1 MKNLKIR
8 TKLLATFMLVIIL
21 FIGTVAIA
29 IYGLQANANKY
40 SEFYNVEY
48 KVTNNI
54 MSMRRGLQII
64 VKDLAFITIESDE
77 SKKESYQD
85 ELQTEL
91 TALEENAYWLFEN
104 FTGDSQLLD
113 SFSDSIQ
120 KAMELQENVITT
132 SETDNLEAQRILL
145 EEYQPLVQEAVN
157 TLIQISAV
165 EEKTAEDNFLS
176 TVDMQELLVAA
187 QIGMAVVAL
196 IITILLSTYL
206 TRSITKPLRQLETAA
221 DKIVNGNFDI
231 SVTYESKDELGS
243 LTKSF
248 KNMTF
253 ILETV
258 ISDASRLL
266 SEMADGNFD
275 VRTNAEE
282 RYVGSLQSLLLSIRK
297 LNKDLS
303 ITLGQINQSAD
314 QVASGSGQVSN
325 GAQALAQGA
334 TEQAASVEELA
345 STITN
350 ISYQVKSTA
359 DNAMEARSKSNTA
372 GGEAEICNNQMHDM
386 MDAMEEIAR
395 SSNEISKI
403 IKTIEDIAFQTN
415 ILALNA
421 AVEAARAGEAGK
433 GFAVV
438 AEEVRSLA
446 SKSSVAS
453 KNTAELIESS
463 VNAVT
468 RGTKLANSTAES
480 LVQVVNHVRSA
491 STKVDEIANAAEE
504 QAGAIEQVTLGVDQ
518 ISSVVQTNS
527 ATAEESAAASEE
539 LFSQSSLLKSLVG
552 RFRLKGRSSSMA
564 SQPAVSEP
572 AAVES
577 YDSNVYDGG
586 SFDSGSYDMSY
597 DDSDSFGGA
606 ADTSYSAPS
615 SSNKS
620 YSNEVIY
627 DGAKY

>member
-64 VKDLAFITIESDE
+64 VKDLAFITIENDE

-91 TALEENAYWLFEN
+91 TALEENAYWLFDN

-120 KAMELQENVITT
+120 KAMELQENIINT
-132 SETDNLEAQRILL
+132 SKTDNLEAQRILL

-527 ATAEESAAASEE
+527 ATAEESAAASQE
-539 LFSQSSLLKSLVG
+539 LSEQASTLKSLVAKFKL
-552 RFRLKGRSSSMA
+552 REEYIKMD
-564 SQPAVSEP
+564 SQTG
-572 AAVES
+572 
-577 YDSNVYDGG
+577 YTGYG
-586 SFDSGSYDMSY
+586 
-597 DDSDSFGGA
+597 
-606 ADTSYSAPS
+606 TPS
-615 SSNKS
+615 SN
-620 YSNEVIY
+620 II
-627 DGAKY
+627 DLD

>member
-1 MKNLKIR
+1 MCSSDL
-8 TKLLATFMLVIIL
+8 
-21 FIGTVAIA
+21 
-29 IYGLQANANKY
+29 
-40 SEFYNVEY
+40 
-48 KVTNNI
+48 
-54 MSMRRGLQII
+54 II
-64 VKDLAFITIESDE
+64 VKNLAFITIESDE
-77 SKKESYQD
+77 SKKGSYQD

-91 TALEENAYWLFEN
+91 TALEENADWLFKN

-120 KAMELQENVITT
+120 KAMELQKKVINT

-187 QIGMAVVAL
+187 QVGMAVVAL

-491 STKVDEIANAAEE
+491 SKI
-504 QAGAIEQVTLGVDQ
+504 
-518 ISSVVQTNS
+518 
-527 ATAEESAAASEE
+527 
-539 LFSQSSLLKSLVG
+539 G
-552 RFRLKGRSSSMA
+552 RA
-564 SQPAVSEP
+564 HV
-572 AAVES
+572 
-577 YDSNVYDGG
+577 
-586 SFDSGSYDMSY
+586 
-597 DDSDSFGGA
+597 
-606 ADTSYSAPS
+606 
-615 SSNKS
+615 
-620 YSNEVIY
+620 
-627 DGAKY
+627 

>member
-527 ATAEESAAASEE
+527 ATAEESAAASQE
-539 LFSQSSLLKSLVG
+539 LSEQASTLKSLVAKFKL
-552 RFRLKGRSSSMA
+552 REDYINMD
-564 SQPAVSEP
+564 SQTG
-572 AAVES
+572 
-577 YDSNVYDGG
+577 YTGYG
-586 SFDSGSYDMSY
+586 
-597 DDSDSFGGA
+597 
-606 ADTSYSAPS
+606 TPS
-615 SSNKS
+615 SN
-620 YSNEVIY
+620 II
-627 DGAKY
+627 DLD

>member
-1 MKNLKIR
+1 MSALMKVSCLQGNMKNLKIR

-527 ATAEESAAASEE
+527 ATAEESAAASQE
-539 LFSQSSLLKSLVG
+539 LSEQASTLKSLVAKFKL
-552 RFRLKGRSSSMA
+552 REEYIKMD
-564 SQPAVSEP
+564 SQTG
-572 AAVES
+572 
-577 YDSNVYDGG
+577 YTGYG
-586 SFDSGSYDMSY
+586 
-597 DDSDSFGGA
+597 
-606 ADTSYSAPS
+606 TPS
-615 SSNKS
+615 SN
-620 YSNEVIY
+620 II
-627 DGAKY
+627 DLD

>member
-64 VKDLAFITIESDE
+64 VKNLAFITIESDE
-77 SKKESYQD
+77 SKKGSYQD

-187 QIGMAVVAL
+187 QVGMAVVAL

-345 STITN
+345 STIAN
-350 ISYQVKSTA
+350 ISHQVNTTA
-359 DNAMEARSKSNTA
+359 ENAMEARTRSNTA

-527 ATAEESAAASEE
+527 ATAEESAAASQE
-539 LFSQSSLLKSLVG
+539 LSEQASTLKSLVAKFKL
-552 RFRLKGRSSSMA
+552 REEYIKMD
-564 SQPAVSEP
+564 SQTG
-572 AAVES
+572 
-577 YDSNVYDGG
+577 YTGYG
-586 SFDSGSYDMSY
+586 
-597 DDSDSFGGA
+597 
-606 ADTSYSAPS
+606 TPS
-615 SSNKS
+615 SN
-620 YSNEVIY
+620 II
-627 DGAKY
+627 DLD

>member
-64 VKDLAFITIESDE
+64 VKNLAFITIESDE
-77 SKKESYQD
+77 SKKGSYQD

-120 KAMELQENVITT
+120 KAMELQENIITT
-132 SETDNLEAQRILL
+132 SKTDNLEAQRILL

-187 QIGMAVVAL
+187 QVGMAVVAL

-206 TRSITKPLRQLETAA
+206 TRSITKPLRQLEAAA

-527 ATAEESAAASEE
+527 ATAEESAAASQE
-539 LFSQSSLLKSLVG
+539 LSEQASTLKSLVAKFKL
-552 RFRLKGRSSSMA
+552 REEYIKMD
-564 SQPAVSEP
+564 SQTG
-572 AAVES
+572 
-577 YDSNVYDGG
+577 YTGYG
-586 SFDSGSYDMSY
+586 
-597 DDSDSFGGA
+597 
-606 ADTSYSAPS
+606 TPS
-615 SSNKS
+615 SN
-620 YSNEVIY
+620 II
-627 DGAKY
+627 DLD

>member
-421 AVEAARAGEAGK
+421 AVEAARAGNAGK

-518 ISSVVQTNS
+518 ISSVVQTTS
-527 ATAEESAAASEE
+527 ATAEESAAASQE
-539 LFSQSSLLKSLVG
+539 LSEQASTLKSLVAKFKL
-552 RFRLKGRSSSMA
+552 REEYIKMD
-564 SQPAVSEP
+564 SQTG
-572 AAVES
+572 
-577 YDSNVYDGG
+577 YTGYG
-586 SFDSGSYDMSY
+586 
-597 DDSDSFGGA
+597 
-606 ADTSYSAPS
+606 TPS
-615 SSNKS
+615 SN
-620 YSNEVIY
+620 II
-627 DGAKY
+627 DLD

>member
-64 VKDLAFITIESDE
+64 VKDLAFITIENDE

-527 ATAEESAAASEE
+527 ATAEESAAASQE
-539 LFSQSSLLKSLVG
+539 LSEQASTLKSLVAKFKL
-552 RFRLKGRSSSMA
+552 REEYARMA
-564 SQPAVSEP
+564 SQSEFN
-572 AAVES
+572 S
-577 YDSNVYDGG
+577 YG
-586 SFDSGSYDMSY
+586 
-597 DDSDSFGGA
+597 
-606 ADTSYSAPS
+606 TPS
-615 SSNKS
+615 SN
-620 YSNEVIY
+620 II
-627 DGAKY
+627 DLD

>member
-64 VKDLAFITIESDE
+64 VKNLAFITIESDE
-77 SKKESYQD
+77 SKKGSYQD

-120 KAMELQENVITT
+120 KAMELQKKVINT

-527 ATAEESAAASEE
+527 ATAEESAAASQE
-539 LFSQSSLLKSLVG
+539 LSEQASTLKSLVAKFKL
-552 RFRLKGRSSSMA
+552 REEYIKMD
-564 SQPAVSEP
+564 SQTG
-572 AAVES
+572 
-577 YDSNVYDGG
+577 YTGYG
-586 SFDSGSYDMSY
+586 
-597 DDSDSFGGA
+597 
-606 ADTSYSAPS
+606 TPS
-615 SSNKS
+615 SN
-620 YSNEVIY
+620 II
-627 DGAKY
+627 DLD

>member
-386 MDAMEEIAR
+386 MTAMEEIAR

-453 KNTAELIESS
+453 KNTAELIENS

-480 LVQVVNHVRSA
+480 LVQVVDHVRSA

-527 ATAEESAAASEE
+527 ATAEESAAASQELSEQASMLKNLVAKFKLREE
-539 LFSQSSLLKSLVG
+539 YA
-552 RFRLKGRSSSMA
+552 RMA
-564 SQPAVSEP
+564 SQAE
-572 AAVES
+572 
-577 YDSNVYDGG
+577 YN
-586 SFDSGSYDMSY
+586 
-597 DDSDSFGGA
+597 
-606 ADTSYSAPS
+606 SYSAS
-615 SSNKS
+615 SSNIIDL
-620 YSNEVIY
+620 N
-627 DGAKY
+627 

>member
-527 ATAEESAAASEE
+527 ATAEESAAASQE
-539 LFSQSSLLKSLVG
+539 LSEQASTLKSLVAKFKL
-552 RFRLKGRSSSMA
+552 REEYINMD
-564 SQPAVSEP
+564 SQTG
-572 AAVES
+572 
-577 YDSNVYDGG
+577 Y
-586 SFDSGSYDMSY
+586 
-597 DDSDSFGGA
+597 
-606 ADTSYSAPS
+606 TSYGTPS
-615 SSNKS
+615 SN
-620 YSNEVIY
+620 II
-627 DGAKY
+627 DLD

>member
-8 TKLLATFMLVIIL
+8 TKLLVTFMLVILL

-29 IYGLQANANKY
+29 IAGLQANASKY

-64 VKDLAFITIESDE
+64 VKNLSFITIDSQHN
-77 SKKESYQD
+77 QD
-85 ELQTEL
+85 ELETEL
-91 TALEENAYWLFEN
+91 AALEENAMWLHEN
-104 FTGDSQLLD
+104 FTGNTELLEA
-113 SFSDSIQ
+113 FENSITEAMTMQ
-120 KAMELQENVITT
+120 QEILKAA
-132 SETDNLEAQRILL
+132 ETDSLQAQAMLL
-145 EEYQPLVQEAVN
+145 NEYQPLVQEAVD
-157 TLIQISAV
+157 TLIKISAE
-165 EEKTAEDNFLS
+165 EEKKAEENYLS
-176 TVDMQELLVAA
+176 TVKMQELLVAA
-187 QIGMAVVAL
+187 QIGMAAAAL
-196 IITILLSTYL
+196 VITILLSTYL
-206 TRSITKPLRQLETAA
+206 TRSITKPLRQLEDAA
-221 DKIVNGNFDI
+221 EKIVNGDFDI
-231 SVTYESKDELGS
+231 NVTYESKDEMGS

-253 ILETV
+253 ILESV

-275 VRTNAEE
+275 VRTKAEDK
-282 RYVGSLQSLLLSIRK
+282 YVGNLQSLLISIRK

-350 ISYQVKSTA
+350 ISHQVNTTA
-359 DNAMEARSKSNTA
+359 ENAMEARTRSNTA
-372 GGEAEICNNQMHDM
+372 GDEAEVCNNQMRDM
-386 MDAMEEIAR
+386 IEAMEEIAH

-446 SKSSVAS
+446 GKSSVAS
-453 KNTAELIESS
+453 KNTAELIENS
-463 VNAVT
+463 VSAVS
-468 RGTKLANSTAES
+468 RGSKLANSTAQS
-480 LVQVVNHVRSA
+480 LIQVVEHVRSA
-491 STKVDEIANAAEE
+491 SSKVDEIASAAEE

-527 ATAEESAAASEE
+527 ATAEQSAAASQELSEQSTMLKNLVAKFKLREE
-539 LFSQSSLLKSLVG
+539 YA
-552 RFRLKGRSSSMA
+552 RMA
-564 SQPAVSEP
+564 SYSE
-572 AAVES
+572 
-577 YDSNVYDGG
+577 YDSNYN
-586 SFDSGSYDMSY
+586 
-597 DDSDSFGGA
+597 
-606 ADTSYSAPS
+606 S
-615 SSNKS
+615 SSNM
-620 YSNEVIY
+620 IRL
-627 DGAKY
+627 D

>member
-421 AVEAARAGEAGK
+421 AVEAARAGSAGK

-438 AEEVRSLA
+438 ADEVRNLA
-446 SKSSVAS
+446 GKSAEAS
-453 KNTAELIESS
+453 KNTSVLIENSLK
-463 VNAVT
+463 AVEN
-468 RGTKLANSTAES
+468 GTLIADETAAS
-480 LVQVVNHVRSA
+480 LMNTVKGVEEVAGIISQIAEA
-491 STKVDEIANAAEE
+491 SGNQAEAIA
-504 QAGAIEQVTLGVDQ
+504 QITLGIDQ
-518 ISSVVQTNS
+518 ISGVVQTNS
-527 ATAEESAAASEE
+527 ATAEESAAASQE
-539 LFSQSSLLKSLVG
+539 LSNQSQLMKDLVG
-552 RFRLKGRSSSMA
+552 MFRLKA
-564 SQPAVSEP
+564 
-572 AAVES
+572 
-577 YDSNVYDGG
+577 
-586 SFDSGSYDMSY
+586 
-597 DDSDSFGGA
+597 
-606 ADTSYSAPS
+606 
-615 SSNKS
+615 
-620 YSNEVIY
+620 
-627 DGAKY
+627 

>member
-527 ATAEESAAASEE
+527 APAEESAAASQE
-539 LFSQSSLLKSLVG
+539 LSEQASTLKSLVAKFKL
-552 RFRLKGRSSSMA
+552 REEYIKMD
-564 SQPAVSEP
+564 SQTG
-572 AAVES
+572 
-577 YDSNVYDGG
+577 YTGYG
-586 SFDSGSYDMSY
+586 
-597 DDSDSFGGA
+597 
-606 ADTSYSAPS
+606 TPS
-615 SSNKS
+615 SN
-620 YSNEVIY
+620 II
-627 DGAKY
+627 DLD

>member
-8 TKLLATFMLVIIL
+8 TKLLVTFMIVIIL
-21 FIGTVAIA
+21 FCGTVAIA
-29 IYGLQANANKY
+29 IAGLQANASKY

-64 VKDLAFITIESDE
+64 VKNLSFITIADDD
-77 SKKESYQD
+77 SKKESYMN
-85 ELQTEL
+85 ELQKEL
-91 TALEENAYWLFEN
+91 TALEENATWVFQN
-104 FTGDSQLLD
+104 FSGDQALLD
-113 SFSDSIQ
+113 SFSTNIKEAVS
-120 KAMELQENVITT
+120 LQEEII
-132 SETDNLEAQRILL
+132 ETADTDKNQAQAMLL
-145 EEYQPLVQEAVN
+145 NEYQPLVEEAVN
-157 TLIQISAV
+157 TLIQMSAV
-165 EEKTAEDNFLS
+165 EEKQAEENFLS

-187 QIGMAVVAL
+187 QIGMAAAAL
-196 IITILLSTYL
+196 VITILLSTYL
-206 TRSITKPLRQLETAA
+206 TASITKPLRQLEDSAE
-221 DKIVNGNFDI
+221 KIVNGNFDI
-231 SVTYESKDELGS
+231 DVTYESKDELGS

-258 ISDASRLL
+258 ITDASRLL

-275 VRTNAEE
+275 VRTKAEE
-282 RYVGSLQSLLLSIRK
+282 RYVGNLQSLLTSMRK

-345 STITN
+345 STIAN
-350 ISYQVKSTA
+350 ISHQVNSTA
-359 DNAMEARSKSNTA
+359 ENAIDAKTRSNTA
-372 GGEAEICNNQMHDM
+372 GDEAEICNNQMHDM
-386 MDAMEEIAR
+386 MAAMEEIAH

-453 KNTAELIESS
+453 KNTAELIENS

-480 LVQVVNHVRSA
+480 LIKVVDHVRSA

-527 ATAEESAAASEE
+527 ATAEESAAASQE
-539 LFSQSSLLKSLVG
+539 LSEQAAMLKNLVAK
-552 RFRLKGRSSSMA
+552 FRLREEYANMA
-564 SQPAVSEP
+564 A
-572 AAVES
+572 
-577 YDSNVYDGG
+577 
-586 SFDSGSYDMSY
+586 SGSYS
-597 DDSDSFGGA
+597 S
-606 ADTSYSAPS
+606 SYSSPS
-615 SSNKS
+615 SANTI
-620 YSNEVIY
+620 NL
-627 DGAKY
+627 D

>member
-120 KAMELQENVITT
+120 KAMELQEKIITT

-282 RYVGSLQSLLLSIRK
+282 RYVGNLQSLLLSIRK

-372 GGEAEICNNQMHDM
+372 GEEAEVCNDQMHDM
-386 MDAMEEIAR
+386 MNAMEEIAR

-527 ATAEESAAASEE
+527 ATAEESAAASQE
-539 LFSQSSLLKSLVG
+539 LSEQASTLKSLVAKFKL
-552 RFRLKGRSSSMA
+552 REEYIKMD
-564 SQPAVSEP
+564 SQTG
-572 AAVES
+572 
-577 YDSNVYDGG
+577 YTGYG
-586 SFDSGSYDMSY
+586 
-597 DDSDSFGGA
+597 
-606 ADTSYSAPS
+606 TPS
-615 SSNKS
+615 SN
-620 YSNEVIY
+620 II
-627 DGAKY
+627 DLD

>member
-8 TKLLATFMLVIIL
+8 TKLLVTFMLVIIL

-29 IYGLQANANKY
+29 ITGLQTNASKY

-64 VKDLAFITIESDE
+64 VKNLSFITIDNNQT
-77 SKKESYQD
+77 YQD
-85 ELQTEL
+85 ELQKEL
-91 TALEENAYWLFEN
+91 ASLEENATWLHEN
-104 FTGDSQLLD
+104 FTGNTELLQ
-113 SFSDSIQ
+113 SFETSIVE
-120 KAMELQENVITT
+120 AISLQQEIIKLA
-132 SETDNLEAQRILL
+132 ETDNLQAQSMLL
-145 EEYQPLVQEAVN
+145 NEYQPLVEEAVN
-157 TLIQISAV
+157 TLIQISAE
-165 EEKTAEDNFLS
+165 EEKTAEENYLS
-176 TVDMQELLVAA
+176 TVEMQEWLVAA
-187 QIGMAVVAL
+187 QVGMAAAAL
-196 IITILLSTYL
+196 VITILLSTYL
-206 TRSITKPLRQLETAA
+206 TRSITKPLRQLEDAA
-221 DKIVNGNFDI
+221 EKIVNGHFDI
-231 SVTYESKDELGS
+231 NVTYESKDELGS

-248 KNMTF
+248 KNMTY
-253 ILETV
+253 ILDSV

-275 VRTNAEE
+275 VRTKAEDK
-282 RYVGSLQSLLLSIRK
+282 YVGNLQSLLLSIRK

-303 ITLGQINQSAD
+303 VTLGQINLSAD

-350 ISYQVKSTA
+350 ISHQVNTTA
-359 DNAMEARSKSNTA
+359 ENAIEARTRSNTA
-372 GGEAEICNNQMHDM
+372 GDEAEICNNQMHDM
-386 MDAMEEIAR
+386 MTAMEEIAR

-453 KNTAELIESS
+453 KNTAELIENS

-480 LVQVVNHVRSA
+480 LVQVVDHVRSA

-527 ATAEESAAASEE
+527 ATAEESAAASQELSEQASMLKNLVAKFKLREE
-539 LFSQSSLLKSLVG
+539 YA
-552 RFRLKGRSSSMA
+552 RMA
-564 SQPAVSEP
+564 SQAE
-572 AAVES
+572 
-577 YDSNVYDGG
+577 YN
-586 SFDSGSYDMSY
+586 
-597 DDSDSFGGA
+597 
-606 ADTSYSAPS
+606 SYSAS
-615 SSNKS
+615 SSNIIDL
-620 YSNEVIY
+620 N
-627 DGAKY
+627 

>member
-206 TRSITKPLRQLETAA
+206 TRSITKPLRQLEAAA

-527 ATAEESAAASEE
+527 ATAEESAAASQE
-539 LFSQSSLLKSLVG
+539 LSEQASTLKSLVAKFKL
-552 RFRLKGRSSSMA
+552 REEYIKMD
-564 SQPAVSEP
+564 SQTG
-572 AAVES
+572 
-577 YDSNVYDGG
+577 YTGYG
-586 SFDSGSYDMSY
+586 
-597 DDSDSFGGA
+597 
-606 ADTSYSAPS
+606 TPS
-615 SSNKS
+615 SN
-620 YSNEVIY
+620 II
-627 DGAKY
+627 DLD

>member
-8 TKLLATFMLVIIL
+8 TKLLVTFMIVIIL
-21 FIGTVAIA
+21 FCGTVAIA
-29 IYGLQANANKY
+29 IAGLQANASKY

-48 KVTNNI
+48 KVTNNV

-64 VKDLAFITIESDE
+64 VKNLSFITIEKDE
-77 SKKESYQD
+77 AKKESYRT
-85 ELQTEL
+85 ELQKEL
-91 TALEENAYWLFEN
+91 TFLEENATWLFQN
-104 FTGDSQLLD
+104 FSGDSKLLD
-113 SFSDSIQ
+113 SFSTHI
-120 KAMELQENVITT
+120 KEAMTLQEDIIKTA
-132 SETDNLEAQRILL
+132 ETDLDAAQTMLL
-145 EEYQPLVQEAVN
+145 EEYQPLVEQAVN
-157 TLIQISAV
+157 DLIQISAI

-187 QIGMAVVAL
+187 QIGMAGFAL
-196 IITILLSTYL
+196 LFTIFLSTYL
-206 TRSITKPLRQLETAA
+206 TRSITRPLRQLEDAA
-221 DKIVNGNFDI
+221 KKIVNGDFNI

-275 VRTNAEE
+275 VRTKAEE
-282 RYVGSLQSLLLSIRK
+282 RYVGNLQSLLLSIRK

-303 ITLGQINQSAD
+303 TTLGQINQSAD

-345 STITN
+345 STIAN
-350 ISYQVKSTA
+350 ISQQVNNTA
-359 DNAMEARSKSNTA
+359 ENAMEARSRSNTA
-372 GGEAEICNNQMHDM
+372 GDEAEVCNNQMHDM
-386 MDAMEEIAR
+386 MTAMEEIAR

-527 ATAEESAAASEE
+527 ATAEQSAAASQE
-539 LFSQSSLLKSLVG
+539 LSEQASMLKSLVAK
-552 RFRLKGRSSSMA
+552 FRLREEYARASSNFEYSSGYGSSS
-564 SQPAVSEP
+564 S
-572 AAVES
+572 
-577 YDSNVYDGG
+577 DNVINLD
-586 SFDSGSYDMSY
+586 
-597 DDSDSFGGA
+597 
-606 ADTSYSAPS
+606 
-615 SSNKS
+615 
-620 YSNEVIY
+620 
-627 DGAKY
+627 

>member
-421 AVEAARAGEAGK
+421 AVEAARAGTAGK

-438 AEEVRSLA
+438 AEEVRNLA
-446 SKSSVAS
+446 GKSAQAS
-453 KNTAELIESS
+453 KNTSALIEHSS
-463 VNAVT
+463 LAVHE
-468 RGTKLANSTAES
+468 GSGIAKETADILS
-480 LVQVVNHVRSA
+480 GVVNSIQSVVNSI
-491 STKVDEIANAAEE
+491 DNIATVSNE
-504 QAGAIEQVTLGVDQ
+504 QAEAVWQVSEGINQ
-518 ISSVVQTNS
+518 ISIVVQNNS
-527 ATAEESAAASEE
+527 ATAQEGASASEQLSAE
-539 LFSQSSLLKSLVG
+539 AAGLKQLVEQ
-552 RFRLKGRSSSMA
+552 FTLST
-564 SQPAVSEP
+564 E
-572 AAVES
+572 
-577 YDSNVYDGG
+577 
-586 SFDSGSYDMSY
+586 
-597 DDSDSFGGA
+597 
-606 ADTSYSAPS
+606 
-615 SSNKS
+615 
-620 YSNEVIY
+620 
-627 DGAKY
+627 